1 MDYKSLQKII
11 IMGDSGRGKS
21 TLAPRLSEK
30 LSIPYH
36 STDDYFYEV
45 KFSKPR
51 DRQKSI
57 EEISKL
63 FHEPKWIVEGTTHHL
78 LEQGLAPAD
87 IIIHLTYK
95 NIFYQW
101 AYQIKRHFQRDDESL
116 VGLYQLMKHSLY
128 KKYGWGYKK
137 GKVNNVQ
144 LIAPYREKV
153 ITLSSFK
160 EIDYF
165 VNNLK

>member
-1 MDYKSLQKII
+1 MNKENLQKII

-21 TLAPRLSEK
+21 TLAPRISEK
-30 LSIPYH
+30 LGIPYH

-63 FHEPKWIVEGTTHHL
+63 FYEPKWIVEGTTHHL

-87 IIIHLTYK
+87 IVIHLTYK
-95 NIFYQW
+95 SIFYQW

-144 LIAPYREKV
+144 LIAAYKEKV
-153 ITLSSFK
+153 ITLSSFRQ
-160 EIDYF
+160 IDDF
-165 VNNLK
+165 VNNL

>member
-1 MDYKSLQKII
+1 MKKII

-21 TLAPRLSEK
+21 TLAPRISEK
-30 LSIPYH
+30 LGIPYH

-51 DRQKSI
+51 ERQKSI

-78 LEQGLAPAD
+78 LEQGLASAD
-87 IIIHLTYK
+87 AIIHLTYK

-101 AYQIKRHFQRDDESL
+101 ASQIKRYFQRDNESL

-128 KKYGWGYKK
+128 KKYGLGYKK
-137 GKVNNVQ
+137 GKADNLQ
-144 LIAPYREKV
+144 LIAPYKEKV

-160 EIDYF
+160 DIDDF
-165 VNNLK
+165 MNNL

>member
-1 MDYKSLQKII
+1 MNRKNLQKII

-21 TLAPRLSEK
+21 TLAPRISEK
-30 LSIPYH
+30 LGIPCH

-45 KFSKPR
+45 KFSKRR
-51 DRQKSI
+51 DRQESI
-57 EEISKL
+57 NEISKL

-78 LEQGLAPAD
+78 LEQGLATAD

-101 AYQIKRHFQRDDESL
+101 AYQIKRYFQRDNESL

-128 KKYGWGYKK
+128 KKYGLGYKK
-137 GKVNNVQ
+137 GKVNNVE
-144 LIAPYREKV
+144 LIAPYKEKV
-153 ITLSSFK
+153 ITLSSFR
-160 EIDYF
+160 EIDDF
-165 VNNLK
+165 VSNLK